1 MFGCS
6 SADDDF
12 YPNNSDDFDSQ
23 NILTPEEEIPLDT
36 TDYSYYMRSPWSQV
50 SQVSTRATGDQTV
63 YGYTS
68 KSTSDSATYSLP
80 KELKEALGLPRYS
93 YYICEKITAN
103 YSITVEGLKDSKYIF
118 MPSNSPN
125 CGLYPGYSDETMLTE
140 RGYSSTIKGDN
151 VTMTTKILHIICDP
165 GGILYDIYYPRKPE
179 DLEWV
184 YYVGSR

>member
-12 YPNNSDDFDSQ
+12 YPNNSVDFDSQ

-36 TDYSYYMRSPWSQV
+36 TDYSSYMRSPWSQA

-68 KSTSDSATYSLP
+68 ISTSGRTTYSLT
-80 KELKEALGLPRYS
+80 KEFKEALGLPRFS

-103 YSITVEGLKDSKYIF
+103 YSITVEGLKDSKYVF

-125 CGLYPGYSDETMLTE
+125 CGLYPGYTGETMLTE

-151 VTMTTKILHIICDP
+151 VTMTTKIFHVICDT